1 MPEAAVLGQAARMM
15 NTLGQ
20 KLAAATRTLQAPNQ
34 RETDLLPP
42 EMIAHPAKDGA
53 TWPDGNP
60 RMSYGDRFQ
69 GGNSIQLR
77 LDAEARGSSDTRYGT
92 QKRVEWVNRAH
103 KQPQAPI
110 RGMNPVTKQL
120 PQPVTVVS
128 INATPVQTVHQKDGQ
143 GFGSQG
149 EKGGLIDVKKG
160 KPIYDEKG
168 QQAADFHEKRDV
180 YKAYHVTDLNVA
192 GIKPRTAPNEGRSAV
207 VRQDA
212 AFAKVCTDRGEE
224 PRKPDKDE
232 RTTLVVTSEIAK
244 ITADQRNIKGVSV
257 VEDVPGIK
265 EAQFVVKDGKPTV
278 EIPPAAEF
286 SDLHHQATSVVQ
298 AVSHS
303 QLHSAA
309 VADVGRATEAGR
321 VDQAAVDRVAAY
333 EAPVETRAGSEEF
346 SKADLAA
353 TYATL
358 NRTTA
363 IPAVYVPPAQTQE
376 PENVERWA
384 KTMEAPGGMSKV
396 SQDITGIE
404 QGFSDDRKETL
415 RIAKDLT
422 REATQLKR
430 AEARQGPVPGV
441 PVPAAP
447 AAPEP
452 KPTRVGGDPELGA
465 APQRGG
471 AGGAAATK
479 TQTRT
484 EDTPAKG
491 KGKKKP
497 DAPGDGTR

>member
-1 MPEAAVLGQAARMM
+1 MLPSTALEIEGPLVLERS
-15 NTLGQ
+15 
-20 KLAAATRTLQAPNQ
+20 
-34 RETDLLPP
+34 E
-42 EMIAHPAKDGA
+42 
-53 TWPDGNP
+53 
-60 RMSYGDRFQ
+60 
-69 GGNSIQLR
+69 
-77 LDAEARGSSDTRYGT
+77 
-92 QKRVEWVNRAH
+92 
-103 KQPQAPI
+103 
-110 RGMNPVTKQL
+110 
-120 PQPVTVVS
+120 PVTVVS

-143 GFGSQG
+143 GYGARG

-160 KPIYDEKG
+160 APIYDEKG

-180 YKAYHVTDLNVA
+180 YKAYHVSDLNVA
-192 GIKPRTAPNEGRSAV
+192 GIKPRTAPNDSDKAHL
-207 VRQDA
+207 RQDA
-212 AFAKVCTDRGEE
+212 AFAKECKERGEE
-224 PRKPDKDE
+224 PRKPTPDE
-232 RTTLVVTSEIAK
+232 RTALVVKSEVAK
-244 ITADQRNIKGVSV
+244 ITADQRNIKGVNV

-286 SDLHHQATSVVQ
+286 SDLHHQATSVVH

-309 VADVGRATEAGR
+309 VADVGRGTEAGR
-321 VDQAAVDRVAAY
+321 VDQEAVDRVAAY
-333 EAPVETRAGSEEF
+333 EAPVETRASSEEY

-363 IPAVYVPPAQTQE
+363 IPAVYVPPAQTQD

-396 SQDITGIE
+396 SQDITDIE
-404 QGFSDDRKETL
+404 QGFMADRKETQ
-415 RIAKDLT
+415 RIARDLA
-422 REATQLKR
+422 REAGQLKR
-430 AEARQGPVPGV
+430 AEARQGPIPGG
-441 PVPAAP
+441 PTP

-479 TQTRT
+479 AQTRT

-497 DAPGDGTR
+497 DGPGDGTR

>member
-1 MPEAAVLGQAARMM
+1 M
-15 NTLGQ
+15 
-20 KLAAATRTLQAPNQ
+20 
-34 RETDLLPP
+34 
-42 EMIAHPAKDGA
+42 
-53 TWPDGNP
+53 GN
-60 RMSYGDRFQ
+60 
-69 GGNSIQLR
+69 
-77 LDAEARGSSDTRYGT
+77 
-92 QKRVEWVNRAH
+92 
-103 KQPQAPI
+103 
-110 RGMNPVTKQL
+110 
-120 PQPVTVVS
+120 
-128 INATPVQTVHQKDGQ
+128 
-143 GFGSQG
+143 
-149 EKGGLIDVKKG
+149 
-160 KPIYDEKG
+160 YDEKG

-192 GIKPRTAPNEGRSAV
+192 GIKPRTAPNDGRSAV

-212 AFAKVCTDRGEE
+212 AFAKACTDRGEE

-232 RTTLVVTSEIAK
+232 RTTLVVTAEIAK

-396 SQDITGIE
+396 SQDITDIE
-404 QGFSDDRKETL
+404 QGFSDDRQETL
-415 RIAKDLT
+415 RIARDLA
-422 REATQLKR
+422 REATQQKR

-441 PVPAAP
+441 PAPAAP

-452 KPTRVGGDPELGA
+452 EADAGRRRPRAGRGSA
-465 APQRGG
+465 AGRGG

>member
-1 MPEAAVLGQAARMM
+1 M
-15 NTLGQ
+15 
-20 KLAAATRTLQAPNQ
+20 
-34 RETDLLPP
+34 
-42 EMIAHPAKDGA
+42 
-53 TWPDGNP
+53 
-60 RMSYGDRFQ
+60 
-69 GGNSIQLR
+69 
-77 LDAEARGSSDTRYGT
+77 
-92 QKRVEWVNRAH
+92 
-103 KQPQAPI
+103 
-110 RGMNPVTKQL
+110 
-120 PQPVTVVS
+120 
-128 INATPVQTVHQKDGQ
+128 
-143 GFGSQG
+143 
-149 EKGGLIDVKKG
+149 
-160 KPIYDEKG
+160 
-168 QQAADFHEKRDV
+168 
-180 YKAYHVTDLNVA
+180 
-192 GIKPRTAPNEGRSAV
+192 
-207 VRQDA
+207 
-212 AFAKVCTDRGEE
+212 
-224 PRKPDKDE
+224 
-232 RTTLVVTSEIAK
+232 
-244 ITADQRNIKGVSV
+244 
-257 VEDVPGIK
+257 
-265 EAQFVVKDGKPTV
+265 VKDGKPTV

-303 QLHSAA
+303 QLYSAA

-396 SQDITGIE
+396 SQDITDIE

>member
-1 MPEAAVLGQAARMM
+1 MLIVFSVFSAFFFVFFFAFCMLFFFLVLI
-15 NTLGQ
+15 
-20 KLAAATRTLQAPNQ
+20 APVPVGTPAQ
-34 RETDLLPP
+34 R
-42 EMIAHPAKDGA
+42 
-53 TWPDGNP
+53 
-60 RMSYGDRFQ
+60 
-69 GGNSIQLR
+69 
-77 LDAEARGSSDTRYGT
+77 
-92 QKRVEWVNRAH
+92 VNRAH

-192 GIKPRTAPNEGRSAV
+192 GIKPRTAPNDGRSAV
-207 VRQDA
+207 IRQDA
-212 AFAKVCTDRGEE
+212 AFAKACTDRGEE

-232 RTTLVVTSEIAK
+232 RTTLVVTAEIAK

-396 SQDITGIE
+396 SQDITDIE
-404 QGFSDDRKETL
+404 QGFSDDRQETL
-415 RIAKDLT
+415 RIARDLA
-422 REATQLKR
+422 REATQQKR

-441 PVPAAP
+441 PVAAAP
-447 AAPEP
+447 ATPEP

-479 TQTRT
+479 AQTRT

>member
-1 MPEAAVLGQAARMM
+1 MVATDLTANASDQGELPVLLDAVKETFAAQPETVLADAGYCNERDLTDLEKRGIDGYVAPGREGKQ
-15 NTLGQ
+15 T
-20 KLAAATRTLQAPNQ
+20 ATR
-34 RETDLLPP
+34 DLK
-42 EMIAHPAKDGA
+42 AHPATG
-53 TWPDGNP
+53 
-60 RMSYGDRFQ
+60 RM
-69 GGNSIQLR
+69 
-77 LDAEARGSSDTRYGT
+77 
-92 QKRVEWVNRAH
+92 VE
-103 KQPQAPI
+103 K
-110 RGMNPVTKQL
+110 L
-120 PQPVTVVS
+120 
-128 INATPVQTVHQKDGQ
+128 ATP
-143 GFGSQG
+143 
-149 EKGGLIDVKKG
+149 
-160 KPIYDEKG
+160 
-168 QQAADFHEKRDV
+168 
-180 YKAYHVTDLNVA
+180 A
-192 GIKPRTAPNEGRSAV
+192 GRT
-207 VRQDA
+207 
-212 AFAKVCTDRGEE
+212 
-224 PRKPDKDE
+224 
-232 RTTLVVTSEIAK
+232 
-244 ITADQRNIKGVSV
+244 
-257 VEDVPGIK
+257 
-265 EAQFVVKDGKPTV
+265 

-396 SQDITGIE
+396 SQDITDIE
-404 QGFSDDRKETL
+404 QGFSDDRQETL
-415 RIAKDLT
+415 RIARDVA
-422 REATQLKR
+422 REAAQQKQ

-441 PVPAAP
+441 PVAAAP
-447 AAPEP
+447 ETPEP

-479 TQTRT
+479 AQTRT

-497 DAPGDGTR
+497 GAPGDATR